1 MRRRVR
7 SQQSAVSGNKPGAVL
22 AVVVA
27 GIALSVTSGR
37 AGPAR
42 YGQSDRVERHMLPA
56 VTTGPLDP
64 AFSPDGRWI
73 AFSMRGDIWKIPV
86 SGGEAIALTEGPHYY
101 FEPAWSPDGKRLA
114 VSMDVDGNL
123 DIGVV
128 SAEGG
133 AVERLTHDPHNDV
146 EPAWSHDGGGLYFV
160 SDRGGRFH
168 VFRHDLATNTDSMVT
183 DGPGD
188 QFQPAVSPDGTQL
201 AYVGTVRGY
210 LGTGGIWTMPTAG
223 GTPKLVHYEES
234 EYHTKPAWTPDGRSF
249 LYVSDEMGSN
259 DVDIMPAS
267 GGNPVR
273 LTADDWNEFAPSP
286 SPDGTRFAFVS
297 DRTGP
302 TVLYTVDAGGGPFP
316 SWHAVPIRAR
326 RSRVATGRVH
336 VTVVGADGRLLPARI
351 YLQASDGRS
360 YAPDGGFHRV
370 LSATETHYFD
380 TMTSFTVEV
389 PAGKTS
395 VEAMHGFEY
404 EPARAIVDVPAGG
417 TRATTIR
424 LRRMANLPAAGWYS
438 GDTHIHD
445 LHQGRWGLSHR
456 QFFDELVAEDI
467 HVTNALIHM
476 DGTRIMGRWSD
487 LTGKPSP
494 LSTRD
499 YILQYGEEFRGSLG
513 HIAMLGINHF
523 VLPFES
529 GLPHSAYAQPVLD
542 YTYIDSTVAQ
552 GGMAGYAHPYH
563 DAVTTPASGAI
574 SLIPVDVALGRGQFY
589 DVSSDYSDEL
599 ASDAMY
605 FRLLNAGFRL
615 PATGGTDNFS
625 DVWRDPPPGSDR
637 SYVHVR
643 GPLTLANWFAGIRA
657 GHSYS
662 STAPLMTF
670 TVNGR
675 EMGDEIRLAAT
686 APAGVLVHAEARSI
700 AAMSRLDIV
709 VNGHVVDSAMAGD
722 STHLVFD
729 GSVPMP
735 EGGWVAARV
744 TGPVSRYVGDSYV
757 FAQTTPV
764 YVVRG
769 GHHYTSGDDARF
781 LADLVNDIWTR
792 TDRTAQWRSPE
803 ERARFRAGIARAR
816 GVYERIAEPVDT
828 APLLDP
834 SSPAM
839 NERAPDDFRVRFET
853 TSGAFVVDVPRAWS
867 PRGADRL
874 YNLVRHGFYDDTRIS
889 RVVPHFIAQFG
900 LNGSPRVIAAWKHA
914 TIPDDSVRTSNVRGT
929 FAFAMTGPNT
939 RTTQLYINL
948 VDNRR
953 LDAQGFSPVGRVVSG
968 MDVVDSLY
976 SGYGERAGGGV
987 RAGKQGP
994 IEAEGNAW
1002 LDRNFP
1008 RLDGIVRATVE
1019 AGTID
1024 K

>member
-1 MRRRVR
+1 MSTRQLRAAGVV
-7 SQQSAVSGNKPGAVL
+7 AIPAILL
-22 AVVVA
+22 AVFVA
-27 GIALSVTSGR
+27 SGR
-37 AGPAR
+37 AGPSR

-64 AFSPDGRWI
+64 AYSPDGKWI
-73 AFSMRGDIWKIPV
+73 AFAMRGDIWKIPAA
-86 SGGEAIALTEGPHYY
+86 GGHAVALTQGPHYY
-101 FEPAWSPDGKRLA
+101 FEPAWSPDGTRLA
-114 VSMDVDGNL
+114 VTMDVDGNL

-128 SAEGG
+128 GATGG

-146 EPAWSHDGGGLYFV
+146 EPAWSHDGGSVYFA

-168 VFRHDLATNTDSMVT
+168 LFRHDLAAQADSMIT
-183 DGPGD
+183 DAPGD

-201 AYVGTVRGY
+201 AYVGSVRGY
-210 LGTGGIWTMPTAG
+210 LGTGGIWTMPTTG
-223 GTPKLVHYEES
+223 GAPRLVHYEES
-234 EYHTKPAWTPDGRSF
+234 EYRTKPAWTPDGRSF
-249 LYVSDEMGSN
+249 LFVSDAMGSN
-259 DVDIMPAS
+259 DVDVVSAT

-273 LTADDWNEFAPSP
+273 LTADAGDEFAPAP

-297 DRTGP
+297 NRTGP
-302 TVLYTVDAGGGPFP
+302 TVLYTADAGGGPFP
-316 SWHAVPIRAR
+316 SWHAVPIRSR
-326 RSRVATGRVH
+326 QSRVATGRVRI
-336 VTVVGADGRLLPARI
+336 TVLGPDGKTLPARI
-351 YLQASDGRS
+351 MLLAADGRS
-360 YAPDGGFHRV
+360 YAPDGGFQRV

-380 TMTSFTVEV
+380 TTQPFEVEV
-389 PAGKTS
+389 PAGTTS

-404 EPARAIVDVPAGG
+404 QPSRIAVNVPAGG
-417 TRATTIR
+417 TRSATIR
-424 LRRMANLPAAGWYS
+424 LRRLVDLPALGWYS

-476 DGTRIMGRWSD
+476 DGTRIMGRWGD

-499 YILQYGEEFRGSLG
+499 YLLQYGEEFRGSLG

-542 YTYIDSTVAQ
+542 YTYIDSAVAQ
-552 GGMAGYAHPYH
+552 GGIAGYAHPYH

-605 FRLLNAGFRL
+605 FRLLNSGFRL
-615 PATGGTDNFS
+615 PATAGTDNFS
-625 DVWRDPPPGSDR
+625 DVWRDPPPGTDR
-637 SYVHVR
+637 TYVHVR

-662 STAPLMTF
+662 STAPLVTF
-670 TVNGR
+670 TANGR
-675 EMGDEIRLAAT
+675 EMGDEIRVAAN
-686 APAGVLVHAEARSI
+686 APSGVRVHADARSI
-700 AAMSRLDIV
+700 APMARLDII
-709 VNGHVVDSAMAGD
+709 VNGAVVRSVAAGD
-722 STHLVFD
+722 SAHLVFD
-729 GSVPMP
+729 GSVAMP
-735 EGGWVAARV
+735 DGGWVAARV
-744 TGPVSRYVGDSYV
+744 TGPVSRYVGDSYA

-769 GHHYTSGDDARF
+769 GHRFTSAADARF
-781 LADLVNDIWTR
+781 LAELVEDIWTR
-792 TDRTAQWRSPE
+792 TDRDAAWRSPD
-803 ERARFRAGIARAR
+803 ERARFHAGIERAR
-816 GVYERIAEPVDT
+816 GIYERIADPVDT
-828 APLLDP
+828 VPLLDP
-834 SSPAM
+834 SAPAM
-839 NERAPDDFRVRFET
+839 NARAPGHFRVRFET
-853 TSGAFVVDVPRAWS
+853 TRGDFVVDVPRAWS

-874 YNLVRHGFYDDTRIS
+874 YNLVRHGFYDDTRVS
-889 RVVPHFIAQFG
+889 RVVAGFIAQFG

-914 TIPDDSVRTSNVRGT
+914 VIPDDSVRATNARGT
-929 FAFAMTGPNT
+929 IAFAMTGPDT
-939 RTTQLYINL
+939 RTTQIYINL
-948 VDNRR
+948 VDNTR

-976 SGYGERAGGGV
+976 SGYGEHAGGGV

-994 IEAEGNAW
+994 IEAEGNQW

-1008 RLDGIVRATVE
+1008 RLDQIIRATIE
-1019 AGTID
+1019 DAATGP
-1024 K
+1024 

>member
-1 MRRRVR
+1 M
-7 SQQSAVSGNKPGAVL
+7 SSTGWSAAAIL
-22 AVVVA
+22 AVA
-27 GIALSVTSGR
+27 GIGLSIAVGR

-64 AFSPDGRWI
+64 AWSPDGRWI
-73 AFSMRGDIWKIPV
+73 AFSMRGDIWKVPAA
-86 SGGEAIALTEGPHYY
+86 GGEAIALTQGPHYY
-101 FEPAWSPDGKRLA
+101 FEPAWSPDGTRLA
-114 VSMDVDGNL
+114 VTMDVDGNL

-128 SAEGG
+128 SAAGG
-133 AVERLTHDPHNDV
+133 AVERLTHDPRNDV
-146 EPAWSHDGGGLYFV
+146 EPAWSRDGRAIYFA
-160 SDRGGRFH
+160 SDRRGRFH
-168 VFRHDLATNTDSMVT
+168 LFRHDLAAATDSMVT
-183 DGPGD
+183 DAPGD

-210 LGTGGIWTMPTAG
+210 LGTGGIWVVPTAG
-223 GTPKLVHYEES
+223 GTPRLVHYEES
-234 EYHTKPAWTPDGRSF
+234 EYRTKPAWTPDGQAF
-249 LYVSDEMGSN
+249 LFVSDEMGSN
-259 DVDIMPAS
+259 DVDIVSVA

-273 LTADDWNEFAPSP
+273 LTADAGDEYAPSP
-286 SPDGTRFAFVS
+286 GPDGARFAFVS
-297 DRTGP
+297 NRSGP
-302 TVLYTVDAGGGPFP
+302 TVLYTVDAGGGPFA
-316 SWHAVPIRAR
+316 SWHAVPIRSRRAR
-326 RSRVATGRVH
+326 VPTGRVR
-336 VTVVGADGRLLPARI
+336 VTVVGADGKALPARI
-351 YLQASDGRS
+351 YLRAADGRS
-360 YAPDGGFHRV
+360 YAPDGGFQRV

-389 PAGKTS
+389 PAGSTS

-404 EPARAIVDVPAGG
+404 QPARAVVDVPAGG
-417 TRATTIR
+417 TRSATIR
-424 LRRMANLPAAGWYS
+424 LRRLADLPAVGWYS

-456 QFFDELVAEDI
+456 AFFDELVAEDI

-487 LTGKPSP
+487 LTGRPSP
-494 LSTRD
+494 LSTPG
-499 YILQYGEEFRGSLG
+499 YLLQYGEEFRGSLG
-513 HIAMLGINHF
+513 HIAMLGIHHF

-529 GLPHSAYAQPVLD
+529 GLPHTAYAQPVLD
-542 YTYIDSTVAQ
+542 YVYIDSTAAQ
-552 GGMAGYAHPYH
+552 GGIAGYAHPYH
-563 DAVTTPASGAI
+563 DAVTTPASGAN

-589 DVSSDYSDEL
+589 DISSDYSDEL

-605 FRLLNAGFRL
+605 FRLLDAGFRL

-625 DVWRDPPPGSDR
+625 DVWRDPPPGTDR
-637 SYVHVR
+637 TYVHVR
-643 GPLTLANWFAGIRA
+643 GQLTLASWFAGIRA
-657 GHSYS
+657 GHAYS
-662 STAPLMTF
+662 STAPLVTF

-675 EMGDEIRLAAT
+675 EMGDEIDLPAG
-686 APAGVLVHAEARSI
+686 APAAVRVHADARSI
-700 AAMSRLDIV
+700 AAMSRLDVI
-709 VNGHVVDSAMAGD
+709 VNGRVVDSAMAGD
-722 STHLVFD
+722 SSHLAFD
-729 GSVPMP
+729 GAVPMP
-735 EGGWVAARV
+735 AGGWVAVRV

-769 GHHYTSGDDARF
+769 GRRFTSAADARF
-781 LADLVNDIWTR
+781 LAELVRDLWTR
-792 TDRTAQWRSPE
+792 TDRGAAWRSPD
-803 ERARFRAGIARAR
+803 ERARFRAGLARAR

-834 SSPAM
+834 SSAAM
-839 NERAPDDFRVRFET
+839 HERAPDAFRVRFET
-853 TSGAFVVDVPRAWS
+853 TAGDFVIDVPRAWS
-867 PRGADRL
+867 PHGADRL
-874 YNLVRHGFYDDTRIS
+874 YDLVRHGFYDDTRVS

-929 FAFAMTGPNT
+929 VAFAMTGPNT
-939 RTTQLYINL
+939 RTTQVYVNL
-948 VDNRR
+948 VDNTR
-953 LDAQGFSPVGRVVSG
+953 LDAQGFSPVGRVVEG

-1008 RLDGIVRATVE
+1008 RLDAIIRATIE
-1019 AGTID
+1019 PAGGG